1 MLRSRRGRR
10 IAARVRR
17 LAWRTIRILFI
28 VFAAAC
34 PMPPPP
40 PPPEPPTIALASDA
54 PGGPAN
60 LREE

>member
-10 IAARVRR
+10 IAARARR
-17 LAWRTIRILFI
+17 LAWRTIQILFI

-40 PPPEPPTIALASDA
+40 PPPEPPAVEPASDA

-60 LREE
+60 RPEE